1 MQQLNGKSFRLCSA
15 QNNLAVVALVSAYAS
30 NIPIIA
36 NSWNEPN
43 KPTRWMNQTLIS
55 WHLAESSS
63 NEKDL
68 VPSSFTL

>member
-43 KPTRWMNQTLIS
+43 KPTR
-55 WHLAESSS
+55 
-63 NEKDL
+63 
-68 VPSSFTL
+68 